1 MATDEND
8 SSSSYQNIISVQFN
22 QSPLNNSKDAKKKF
36 NLLKVNTTVSKTD
49 NKTMLLATNSS
60 CNNSSKKVWQKNYN
74 NDYTEES
81 TVFLNRRSSSRTKKI
96 VDGLIFIPNA
106 ELISAEDENSP

>member
-1 MATDEND
+1 
-8 SSSSYQNIISVQFN
+8 
-22 QSPLNNSKDAKKKF
+22 
-36 NLLKVNTTVSKTD
+36 
-49 NKTMLLATNSS
+49 MLLATNSS
-60 CNNSSKKVWQKNYN
+60 CNNSTKKVWQQNY